1 MSISNRAV
9 VWMTDSSRLC
19 VSRPLLYGLVSHFLN
34 SGGEN
39 GGPVFLR
46 APAPPSVGAPSR
58 GGPAGDT
65 VAGRDAWV
73 PSTRAWSG
81 GCCCPRKPYIQSLC
95 FKRSVEFNRI
105 LLRFD
110 KDVFVISNL
119 FGIQGRWIVMWR
131 LPWNVIELQSFSLML
146 LLMYFVGR

>member
-9 VWMTDSSRLC
+9 VLMTDSPRLC

-65 VAGRDAWV
+65 VDGRDA
-73 PSTRAWSG
+73 
-81 GCCCPRKPYIQSLC
+81 
-95 FKRSVEFNRI
+95 
-105 LLRFD
+105 
-110 KDVFVISNL
+110 
-119 FGIQGRWIVMWR
+119 
-131 LPWNVIELQSFSLML
+131 
-146 LLMYFVGR
+146 

>member
-9 VWMTDSSRLC
+9 VLMTDSSRLC

-65 VAGRDAWV
+65 VDGRDAWV
-73 PSTRAWSG
+73 PSTRAWCG

-110 KDVFVISNL
+110 EDVFVISNL